1 MEPILEFNYLF
12 EGDEEEHIINIQAKS
27 DSLLITIELESK
39 GLYWY
44 KELNSKL
51 LSEITSQM
59 GSYKSLKIF
68 TDMLIQA
75 LAKKNKS
82 LSLNFYSLKEIQ
94 DLSNFS
100 LENKEIT
107 DVKKFLILVYTSFE
121 KVIYPIP
128 MDYLGNNPTK
138 ELMQRTII
146 RLRNRISKLKEENKT
161 LSNNSSFNKSN
172 LSINNIY
179 NNNDSDTTLSIKNK
193 YKSLLKEIKI
203 LNNNSRIK
211 FKKLYDNLSNE
222 YDKILS
228 SVYDYLQKGN
238 TKLVIDRLNRV
249 EQLKNDV
256 LFDVTS
262 IENIQ
267 NKFIDSIKNIFGKIN
282 VDKSDEN
289 KDIRKNNNNARHSLG
304 RTKTGFTFHKNNN
317 KSFNFDFNF
326 NNSENNLYNKL
337 SKNKILDINNYTTY
351 GNMNTISGSDISKFN
366 YNNNKDENN
375 ECIKVYR
382 IKLKEK
388 KSEIERLK
396 QQLQEEKESK
406 NKVIKELNKLEY
418 SNKMSLNLKNSQKN
432 LTVVEKFNKL
442 TEMIIGFTYS
452 MNNLRNNL
460 YQKTI
465 SHIDAKNIYG
475 KLKTKLIALIEEVS
489 SVKNEIKNNKEEN
502 LGENLNEE
510 NNENIDDIK
519 TIKEENENSQIF
531 TDRDK
536 DFIKNDDENNI
547 YNDNQTV
554 GNIVNNNITLNT
566 LPNYNMEVLIEE
578 NKNLRNQLS
587 QKIYNSSENESN
599 NQQDK
604 NLVES
609 LKQQIIE
616 LKKKIMEKDLELE
629 EKRNENIRTQKDDL
643 NNIII
648 NNSKNI
654 EQLKM
659 TYQLLIDDKDNRIK
673 ELEEEIISY
682 EKEID
687 LLKEENDKLKS
698 ESRKDKILSEAEVNN
713 LKNQKIELQCL
724 LEQGNSNNNL
734 INLNKDDKEKIKK
747 MENEL
752 NIKNKQITLL
762 TQNHEND
769 LKELNLAIEM
779 LKQKII
785 QLEEENYNLS
795 LEKNKAI
802 EKNE

>member
-1 MEPILEFNYLF
+1 M
-12 EGDEEEHIINIQAKS
+12 
-27 DSLLITIELESK
+27 
-39 GLYWY
+39 
-44 KELNSKL
+44 
-51 LSEITSQM
+51 
-59 GSYKSLKIF
+59 YKS
-68 TDMLIQA
+68 
-75 LAKKNKS
+75 
-82 LSLNFYSLKEIQ
+82 
-94 DLSNFS
+94 
-100 LENKEIT
+100 
-107 DVKKFLILVYTSFE
+107 
-121 KVIYPIP
+121 
-128 MDYLGNNPTK
+128 
-138 ELMQRTII
+138 
-146 RLRNRISKLKEENKT
+146 
-161 LSNNSSFNKSN
+161 
-172 LSINNIY
+172 
-179 NNNDSDTTLSIKNK
+179 
-193 YKSLLKEIKI
+193 
-203 LNNNSRIK
+203 
-211 FKKLYDNLSNE
+211 
-222 YDKILS
+222 
-228 SVYDYLQKGN
+228 
-238 TKLVIDRLNRV
+238 
-249 EQLKNDV
+249 
-256 LFDVTS
+256 
-262 IENIQ
+262 IQ
-267 NKFIDSIKNIFGKIN
+267 NKIK
-282 VDKSDEN
+282 
-289 KDIRKNNNNARHSLG
+289 R
-304 RTKTGFTFHKNNN
+304 
-317 KSFNFDFNF
+317 
-326 NNSENNLYNKL
+326 
-337 SKNKILDINNYTTY
+337 
-351 GNMNTISGSDISKFN
+351 
-366 YNNNKDENN
+366 
-375 ECIKVYR
+375 
-382 IKLKEK
+382 K

-489 SVKNEIKNNKEEN
+489 SVKNEIKK
-502 LGENLNEE
+502 
-510 NNENIDDIK
+510 K
-519 TIKEENENSQIF
+519 KEENENSQIF